1 MLSICNDGWPLLCDQ
16 IKISSFHRPKYTF
29 ALSQTVTRKSKV
41 QYSTVCQG
49 SDSSIRDI
57 LLIMCQMRSNRLN
70 FHPIQSFYAIHTE
83 ESKSNHDSGIG
94 ASTCSGKYNAIERN
108 SCGEFMTYAAEM
120 SGWLHFINS
129 NHCCWDI
136 FWRYKFTIMRF
147 RRKRALNR
155 CPLQL

>member
-1 MLSICNDGWPLLCDQ
+1 MLSICNDGWPLLCDE
-16 IKISSFHRPKYTF
+16 IKISSFDRPKYAF

-94 ASTCSGKYNAIERN
+94 ARTCSGKYNAIERN
-108 SCGEFMTYAAEM
+108 SCGELWSGLVAILWHMRLRWVAGCILLTATTAAEIF
-120 SGWLHFINS
+120 SDGINS
-129 NHCCWDI
+129 
-136 FWRYKFTIMRF
+136 
-147 RRKRALNR
+147 
-155 CPLQL
+155 Q